1 MFIHHA
7 GLGASLSPHFKSD
20 HMAKGRVGG
29 TKAKISGQVG
39 TNIYQIRKN
48 SNGTYSQISYVKGVR
63 TETETSEKLQVQRMV
78 TCMVESL
85 MHDIKPVAQ
94 LSMQAAKNKTNSMN
108 AFSSMNLRYVA
119 QDCKDNWYDSKE
131 FVYPLPS
138 REWGRNKD
146 LGGLYRLSSGTGSIN
161 HFSRYFASASP
172 QLIMEGWTNPNA
184 NFVGLE
190 FLIPEGCTTI
200 GDYLR
205 KARITRLDL
214 IVFCAFHFWLEQGSD
229 TDDGAWLS
237 RHEYVIMRLSSLV
250 SDSAPLN
257 IDSLRALFSLQQS
270 DDIAQL
276 YWGKDDRSFYLGVQ
290 EDLMRDDNYFYGGAF
305 TISYLTGKKQITDS
319 HYDWL
324 SSVHGPWLANQN
336 PADVFGYWM
345 NTPWIDPYP
354 DPFDPSVYEFLSYVQ
369 GNNSEGVDINWIFDV
384 KNQSIEVDFQR
395 LETQMGYLVTCTERA
410 VGSIDIYNSS
420 SFSGVRFRIWRN
432 NSAAWNNAFI
442 SSANLNRMIVRAT
455 GSEGIVSYYR
465 DNELVDS
472 RDISSLGNFTPTKSV
487 VVLQKY
493 TSNGL
498 TKLYGLKISN
508 TNTGAVLVNLR
519 PARRRSDGAIG
530 LYDNVR
536 DIFFTDPNWTG
547 E

>member
-1 MFIHHA
+1 
-7 GLGASLSPHFKSD
+7 
-20 HMAKGRVGG
+20 MAKGRVGG

-161 HFSRYFASASP
+161 HFSRCFTSASP

-190 FLIPEGCTTI
+190 FLIPDGCATI

-205 KARITRLDL
+205 KSKITRLD
-214 IVFCAFHFWLEQGSD
+214 IVVFCAFHFWLEQGDD
-229 TDDGAWLS
+229 TNDGAWLS

-257 IDSLRALFSLQQS
+257 INSLRALFSLQQS

-276 YWGKDDRSFYLGVQ
+276 YWGKDNRSFYLGVQ

-305 TISYLTGKKQITDS
+305 TVSYLTCKKQITDS

-354 DPFDPSVYEFLSYVQ
+354 DPFNPPKYRYLNYVVPSSNVNMNINY
-369 GNNSEGVDINWIFDV
+369 DISFAY
-384 KNQSIEVDFQR
+384 QTIEVDFQR
-395 LETQMGYLVTCTERA
+395 VGEVMGMI
-410 VGSIDIYNSS
+410 VGRNQNTNGRFRLFNAESLKTVSTNLNQAGGSANA
-420 SFSGVRFRIWRN
+420 VRF
-432 NSAAWNNAFI
+432 AI
-442 SSANLNRMIVRAT
+442 SDTFSRVLIKVSGNDSIVTYYLDDDLIAT
-455 GSEGIVSYYR
+455 QNHQSW
-465 DNELVDS
+465 LVPS
-472 RDISSLGNFTPTKSV
+472 I
-487 VVLQKY
+487 
-493 TSNGL
+493 TSQLDLFYLTNGQVGP
-498 TKLYGLKISN
+498 KLYGLKIYD
-508 TNTGAVLVNLR
+508 TATGEMRVNLR
-519 PARRRSDGAIG
+519 PAIRLADLKYG
-530 LYDNVR
+530 LYDEVR
-536 DIFFTDPNWTG
+536 DIFFTDPALTG
-547 E
+547 A

>member
-1 MFIHHA
+1 MFIHNA
-7 GLGASLSPHFKSD
+7 EVGASLSPHFKSNR
-20 HMAKGRVGG
+20 MAKGRVGG
-29 TKAKISGQVG
+29 TKAKITGQVG

-138 REWGRNKD
+138 REWGKNKD
-146 LGGLYRLSSGTGSIN
+146 LGGLYRLSSGTGSLN
-161 HFSRYFASASP
+161 HFSRCFTSASP

-205 KARITRLDL
+205 RARITRLDL
-214 IVFCAFHFWLEQGSD
+214 VVFCAFHFWLEQGG
-229 TDDGAWLS
+229 DDEDSAWLS

-276 YWGKDDRSFYLGVQ
+276 YWGKDNQSFYLGVQ
-290 EDLMRDDNYFYGGAF
+290 ENLMRDDNYFYGGAF
-305 TISYLTGKKQITDS
+305 TISCLTGKKLITDS

-354 DPFDPSVYEFLSYVQ
+354 DPFNPPKYRFISYVQ
-369 GNNSEGVDINWIFDV
+369 RNGNLNLSINYNLVIR
-384 KNQSIEVDFQR
+384 NQTIEVDFDR
-395 LETQMGYLVTCTERA
+395 NIID
-410 VGSIDIYNSS
+410 VGSIIRSGAGQAGSLWLRNSTTNTRPRVVIYLEDSS
-420 SFSGVRFRIWRN
+420 NIVVTLLNRDDLNRHVIKVSGNDGVESFFVDNDLKETHNLSSILPSQYNLPLYLYLG
-432 NSAAWNNAFI
+432 STNNA
-442 SSANLNRMIVRAT
+442 AC
-455 GSEGIVSYYR
+455 
-465 DNELVDS
+465 
-472 RDISSLGNFTPTKSV
+472 
-487 VVLQKY
+487 
-493 TSNGL
+493 
-498 TKLYGLKISN
+498 KLYGLRIYDTAS
-508 TNTGAVLVNLR
+508 GVMRVNLR
-519 PARRRSDGAIG
+519 PAIRLADLKYG
-530 LYDNVR
+530 LYDEVR
-536 DIFFTDPNWTG
+536 DIFFTNPALTG
-547 E
+547 A

>member
-1 MFIHHA
+1 
-7 GLGASLSPHFKSD
+7 
-20 HMAKGRVGG
+20 MAKGRVGG

-119 QDCKDNWYDSKE
+119 QDCKANWYDSKE

-146 LGGLYRLSSGTGSIN
+146 LGGLYRLSSGTGYVN
-161 HFSRYFASASP
+161 HFSRCFTSASP
-172 QLIMEGWTNPNA
+172 QLIMEGWANPNA

-190 FLIPEGCTTI
+190 FLIPDGCATI

-214 IVFCAFHFWLEQGSD
+214 VVFCAFHFWLEQGDDS
-229 TDDGAWLS
+229 DDGAWIS

-276 YWGKDDRSFYLGVQ
+276 YWGKDNRSFYLGVQ

-305 TISYLTGKKQITDS
+305 TISYLTGKKLITDS

-369 GNNSEGVDINWIFDV
+369 GNDSEGVNIGWIFDL

-395 LETQMGYLVTCTERA
+395 TEIIMGYLVDSAPHR
-410 VGSIDIYNSS
+410 VGSIDIFKNASIS
-420 SFSGVRFRIWRN
+420 RVRFRIWRSSNSTWTN
-432 NSAAWNNAFI
+432 NLENTN
-442 SSANLNRMIVRAT
+442 NLNRNVIRAS
-455 GSEGIVSYYR
+455 GSNGFVYFYTN
-465 DNELVDS
+465 NELVGS
-472 RDISSLGNFTPTKSV
+472 RDISSLGDFTPVGSLI
-487 VVLQKY
+487 VLEKN

-498 TKLYGLKISN
+498 TKLYGMKISN
-508 TNTGAVLVNLR
+508 TATGAVLVNLR

-536 DIFFTDPNWTG
+536 DIFFTDPDWTG

>member
-1 MFIHHA
+1 
-7 GLGASLSPHFKSD
+7 
-20 HMAKGRVGG
+20 MAKGRVGG
-29 TKAKISGQVG
+29 TKAKITGQVG

-48 SNGTYSQISYVKGVR
+48 SNGTYTQISYVKGVR
-63 TETETSEKLQVQRMV
+63 TETETSEKLQAQRMV

-108 AFSSMNLRYVA
+108 AFSSMNLKFVA
-119 QDCKDNWYDSKE
+119 QDCKDNWYDSQE

-138 REWGRNKD
+138 REWGKNKD

-161 HFSRYFASASP
+161 HFNRCFTSASP

-190 FLIPEGCTTI
+190 FLIPDGCTTI

-214 IVFCAFHFWLEQGSD
+214 IVFCAFHFWLEQGGD
-229 TDDGAWLS
+229 DDDGAWLS
-237 RHEYVIMRLSSLV
+237 RHEYVIMRLNPVV
-250 SDSAPLN
+250 SDSEPLN
-257 IDSLRALFSLQQS
+257 IYSLRALFSLQMS
-270 DDIAQL
+270 DDIAQF
-276 YWGKDDRSFYLGVQ
+276 YWGQDNRSFYLGVQ

-354 DPFDPSVYEFLSYVQ
+354 NPF
-369 GNNSEGVDINWIFDV
+369 
-384 KNQSIEVDFQR
+384 
-395 LETQMGYLVTCTERA
+395 
-410 VGSIDIYNSS
+410 
-420 SFSGVRFRIWRN
+420 
-432 NSAAWNNAFI
+432 
-442 SSANLNRMIVRAT
+442 
-455 GSEGIVSYYR
+455 
-465 DNELVDS
+465 
-472 RDISSLGNFTPTKSV
+472 
-487 VVLQKY
+487 
-493 TSNGL
+493 
-498 TKLYGLKISN
+498 
-508 TNTGAVLVNLR
+508 
-519 PARRRSDGAIG
+519 
-530 LYDNVR
+530 
-536 DIFFTDPNWTG
+536 
-547 E
+547 

>member
-1 MFIHHA
+1 
-7 GLGASLSPHFKSD
+7 
-20 HMAKGRVGG
+20 MAKGRVGG

-146 LGGLYRLSSGTGSIN
+146 LGGLYRLSSGTGTIN
-161 HFSRYFASASP
+161 HFSRCFTSASP

-214 IVFCAFHFWLEQGSD
+214 IVFCAFHFWLEQGGDS
-229 TDDGAWLS
+229 DDGAWLS

-250 SDSAPLN
+250 SDSTPLN

-305 TISYLTGKKQITDS
+305 TVSYLTGKKQITDS

-354 DPFDPSVYEFLSYVQ
+354 DPFDPSPYKFIDYIRPASNMSLSIDYQMSFYNQTIEIDLQRLQSNRGYVIYAPKEGAGAFFIYSS
-369 GNNSEGVDINWIFDV
+369 GNNLSIYSTLTEPEGGIIYV
-384 KNQSIEVDFQR
+384 KIIDANDFSR
-395 LETQMGYLVTCTERA
+395 IIAKISGDNAIVKYYAKGNLVTTKDCTTWLDPTNKTNINLFNR
-410 VGSIDIYNSS
+410 IDDSENI
-420 SFSGVRFRIWRN
+420 RI
-432 NSAAWNNAFI
+432 
-442 SSANLNRMIVRAT
+442 
-455 GSEGIVSYYR
+455 
-465 DNELVDS
+465 
-472 RDISSLGNFTPTKSV
+472 
-487 VVLQKY
+487 
-493 TSNGL
+493 
-498 TKLYGLKISN
+498 YGLKIYDTAS
-508 TNTGAVLVNLR
+508 GVLRVNLK
-519 PARRRSDGAIG
+519 PAIRKSDNAYG
-530 LYDNVR
+530 LFDEARN
-536 DIFFTDPNWTG
+536 IFFTDPALTG
-547 E
+547 A

>member
-1 MFIHHA
+1 
-7 GLGASLSPHFKSD
+7 
-20 HMAKGRVGG
+20 MAKGRVGG

-48 SNGTYSQISYVKGVR
+48 SNGTYSQISYVKGIR

-85 MHDIKPVAQ
+85 MHDIKPVTQ

-119 QDCKDNWYDSKE
+119 QDCKDNWYESKE

-138 REWGRNKD
+138 REWGKNKD

-161 HFSRYFASASP
+161 HFSRCFTSASP

-190 FLIPEGCTTI
+190 FLIPDGCATI

-205 KARITRLDL
+205 KSKITRLD
-214 IVFCAFHFWLEQGSD
+214 IVVFCAFHFWLEQGDDS
-229 TDDGAWLS
+229 DDGAWLS

-250 SDSAPLN
+250 SDNSTLD
-257 IDSLRALFSLQQS
+257 IVSLRALFSLQQS

-276 YWGKDDRSFYLGVQ
+276 YWGKDNRSFYLGVQ

-305 TISYLTGKKQITDS
+305 TISYLTGKKLITDS

-354 DPFDPSVYEFLSYVQ
+354 DPFNPPLYRFIDYVKP
-369 GNNSEGVDINWIFDV
+369 NSKVNMYIDYDI
-384 KNQSIEVDFQR
+384 SIAYQTIEIDFQR
-395 LETQMGYLVTCTERA
+395 VSPIMGQLVRQPNKTNGRFLLF
-410 VGSIDIYNSS
+410 NSS
-420 SFSGVRFRIWRN
+420 SVPRVSTNLNNLAGSGNAVRFGDANDLSRMLIKVSGNDSIVTYYLN
-432 NSAAWNNAFI
+432 NDLITTQNHQSWLIPSMTSQLILF
-442 SSANLNRMIVRAT
+442 NLT
-455 GSEGIVSYYR
+455 GDQVG
-465 DNELVDS
+465 
-472 RDISSLGNFTPTKSV
+472 P
-487 VVLQKY
+487 
-493 TSNGL
+493 
-498 TKLYGLKISN
+498 KLYGLRVYD
-508 TNTGAVLVNLR
+508 TATGEMRVNLR
-519 PARRRSDGAIG
+519 PAIRRTDLKYG
-530 LYDNVR
+530 LYDEVR
-536 DIFFTDPNWTG
+536 EIFFTHPALTG

>member
-1 MFIHHA
+1 
-7 GLGASLSPHFKSD
+7 
-20 HMAKGRVGG
+20 MAKGRVGG
-29 TKAKISGQVG
+29 TKAKITGQVG

-94 LSMQAAKNKTNSMN
+94 LSMQAARNKTNSMN

-138 REWGRNKD
+138 REWGKNKD

-161 HFSRYFASASP
+161 HFNRCFTSASP
-172 QLIMEGWTNPNA
+172 QLIMEGWSNPNA

-205 KARITRLDL
+205 RARITRLD
-214 IVFCAFHFWLEQGSD
+214 IIAFCAFHFWLEQGG
-229 TDDGAWLS
+229 DDDDSAWLS

-276 YWGKDDRSFYLGVQ
+276 YWGKDSQSFYLGVQ

-305 TISYLTGKKQITDS
+305 TISYLTGKKLITDS

-354 DPFDPSVYEFLSYVQ
+354 NPFDPSKYRFISYVQ
-369 GNNSEGVDINWIFDV
+369 RNGDLNMSIDYNLIIR
-384 KNQSIEVDFQR
+384 NQTIEVDFDR
-395 LETQMGYLVTCTERA
+395 NIVI
-410 VGSIDIYNSS
+410 VGSIIRTKEKINGACWLTNIESNQS
-420 SFSGVRFRIWRN
+420 MIFRIYT
-432 NSAAWNNAFI
+432 SPSTTNAKALI
-442 SSANLNRMIVRAT
+442 NPNNLNRHMIKVSGDDGVISYFVDDNLTGTKDLSSALT
-455 GSEGIVSYYR
+455 SLFDLPILICLGSE
-465 DNELVDS
+465 DNAAC
-472 RDISSLGNFTPTKSV
+472 
-487 VVLQKY
+487 
-493 TSNGL
+493 
-498 TKLYGLKISN
+498 KLYGLRIYDTATSEMR
-508 TNTGAVLVNLR
+508 VDLR
-519 PARRRSDGAIG
+519 PAIRLADHKYG
-530 LYDNVR
+530 LYDEVR
-536 DIFFTDPNWTG
+536 DIFFTDPALTG
-547 E
+547 A

>member
-1 MFIHHA
+1 
-7 GLGASLSPHFKSD
+7 
-20 HMAKGRVGG
+20 MAKGRVGG

-161 HFSRYFASASP
+161 HFSRCFTSASP

-190 FLIPEGCTTI
+190 FLIPEGCSTI

-214 IVFCAFHFWLEQGSD
+214 IVFCAFHFWLEQGGD

-250 SDSAPLN
+250 SDNSSLD
-257 IDSLRALFSLQQS
+257 IISLRALFSLQQS

-276 YWGKDDRSFYLGVQ
+276 YWGKDNRSFYLGVQ

-305 TISYLTGKKQITDS
+305 TISYLTGKKLITDS

-324 SSVHGPWLANQN
+324 SAVHGPWLANQN

-354 DPFDPSVYEFLSYVQ
+354 DPFNPPTYRYIDYVYSAGY
-369 GNNSEGVDINWIFDV
+369 INLNLGINGFSQ
-384 KNQSIEVDFQR
+384 NQSVLVDLKREVDFVGYIVWMAESIAGR
-395 LETQMGYLVTCTERA
+395 LRLF
-410 VGSIDIYNSS
+410 NSS
-420 SFSGVRFRIWRN
+420 TNKRLRVTLLKNSSDSTNVNLTQANDLDRHTLKITSN
-432 NSAAWNNAFI
+432 N
-442 SSANLNRMIVRAT
+442 
-455 GSEGIVSYYR
+455 GIVSFYR
-465 DNELVDS
+465 DDDL
-472 RDISSLGNFTPTKSV
+472 
-487 VVLQKY
+487 LQRVNLSGFLPVEGGQPY
-493 TSNGL
+493 YLRFQSDAIGAV
-498 TKLYGLKISN
+498 KLYGLKIYDTSL
-508 TNTGAVLVNLR
+508 GGLQVDLR
-519 PARRRSDGAIG
+519 PAQRLPDGKIG
-530 LYDNVR
+530 LYDEIR
-536 DIFFTDPNWTG
+536 DIFFTDPALTG
-547 E
+547 A

>member
-1 MFIHHA
+1 MFVHVA
-7 GLGASLSPHFKSD
+7 GLGASLSPHFKSN

-29 TKAKISGQVG
+29 TKAKITGQVG
-39 TNIYQIRKN
+39 TNIYQIRRN
-48 SNGTYSQISYVKGVR
+48 SNGSYSQISYVKGVR

-138 REWGRNKD
+138 REWGKNKD

-161 HFSRYFASASP
+161 HFNRCFTSASP

-190 FLIPEGCTTI
+190 FLIPEDCSTI

-205 KARITRLDL
+205 RARITRLDL
-214 IVFCAFHFWLEQGSD
+214 VVFCAFHFWLEQGG
-229 TDDGAWLS
+229 DDDDSAWLS

-257 IDSLRALFSLQQS
+257 IDSLRALFSMQMS
-270 DDIAQL
+270 DNIAQL
-276 YWGKDDRSFYLGVQ
+276 YWGKDNQSFYLGVQ
-290 EDLMRDDNYFYGGAF
+290 ENLMRDDNYFYGGAF
-305 TISYLTGKKQITDS
+305 TISYLTGKKLITDS

-354 DPFDPSVYEFLSYVQ
+354 DPFSQSKYRFISYVQ
-369 GNNSEGVDINWIFDV
+369 RNGDLNMSINYNLIIRNETIEIDFKANTNIVGDIVQNDRNIAGTFRFRNDNSYPRLRINCYTSPSSSNSQYILNNNDLARHLVKTSGNNGVI
-384 KNQSIEVDFQR
+384 SILVDDR
-395 LETQMGYLVTCTERA
+395 LIV
-410 VGSIDIYNSS
+410 
-420 SFSGVRFRIWRN
+420 
-432 NSAAWNNAFI
+432 
-442 SSANLNRMIVRAT
+442 NLN
-455 GSEGIVSYYR
+455 
-465 DNELVDS
+465 L
-472 RDISSLGNFTPTKSV
+472 SSGLPSQYDLPLKLYLGTNQDASC
-487 VVLQKY
+487 
-493 TSNGL
+493 N
-498 TKLYGLKISN
+498 LYGLRIYD
-508 TNTGAVLVNLR
+508 TATGEMRVNLR
-519 PARRRSDGAIG
+519 PAQRMADGKIG
-530 LYDNVR
+530 LYDEVR
-536 DIFFTDPNWTG
+536 DIFFTDPALTG
-547 E
+547 G

>member
-1 MFIHHA
+1 ME
-7 GLGASLSPHFKSD
+7 
-20 HMAKGRVGG
+20 KGRVGG
-29 TKAKISGQVG
+29 TKAKITGQVG

-48 SNGTYSQISYVKGVR
+48 SNGAYTQISYVKGVR

-138 REWGRNKD
+138 REWGKNKD

-161 HFSRYFASASP
+161 HFSRCFTSASP

-205 KARITRLDL
+205 RARITRLDL
-214 IVFCAFHFWLEQGSD
+214 VVFCAFHFRLEQGSD
-229 TDDGAWLS
+229 DDDSAWLS
-237 RHEYVIMRLSSLV
+237 RHEYVIMKLSSLV

-276 YWGKDDRSFYLGVQ
+276 YWGKDNHSFYLGVQ

-305 TISYLTGKKQITDS
+305 TISYLTGKKLITDS

-354 DPFDPSVYEFLSYVQ
+354 SPF
-369 GNNSEGVDINWIFDV
+369 
-384 KNQSIEVDFQR
+384 
-395 LETQMGYLVTCTERA
+395 
-410 VGSIDIYNSS
+410 
-420 SFSGVRFRIWRN
+420 
-432 NSAAWNNAFI
+432 
-442 SSANLNRMIVRAT
+442 
-455 GSEGIVSYYR
+455 
-465 DNELVDS
+465 
-472 RDISSLGNFTPTKSV
+472 
-487 VVLQKY
+487 
-493 TSNGL
+493 
-498 TKLYGLKISN
+498 
-508 TNTGAVLVNLR
+508 
-519 PARRRSDGAIG
+519 
-530 LYDNVR
+530 
-536 DIFFTDPNWTG
+536 
-547 E
+547 

>member
-1 MFIHHA
+1 MFVHHA
-7 GLGASLSPHFKSD
+7 EVGASLSPHFKFNR
-20 HMAKGRVGG
+20 MAKGRVGG
-29 TKAKISGQVG
+29 TKAKITGQVG

-48 SNGTYSQISYVKGVR
+48 SNGTYSQISYVKGIR

-138 REWGRNKD
+138 REWGKNKD
-146 LGGLYRLSSGTGSIN
+146 LGGLYRLSSGTGSLN
-161 HFSRYFASASP
+161 HFSRCFTSASP

-205 KARITRLDL
+205 RARITRLDL
-214 IVFCAFHFWLEQGSD
+214 IVFCAFHFWLEQGG
-229 TDDGAWLS
+229 DDDDSAWLS

-276 YWGKDDRSFYLGVQ
+276 YWGKDNQSFYLGVQ

-305 TISYLTGKKQITDS
+305 TISYLTGMKLITDS

-354 DPFDPSVYEFLSYVQ
+354 NPFDPSPYRFISYVQ
-369 GNNSEGVDINWIFDV
+369 RNGDLNLSIDYNFNVRNQTLEIDFDRNQQFVFYVFNTDRDNRGSIPFFNNASNLSLRFNIIVGNTAVSSTILIQADDLDRHVIKISGNNGVISFFKDDGFIITKNVSAQVPSEFDLPLLL
-384 KNQSIEVDFQR
+384 N
-395 LETQMGYLVTCTERA
+395 LGATQNA
-410 VGSIDIYNSS
+410 VC
-420 SFSGVRFRIWRN
+420 
-432 NSAAWNNAFI
+432 
-442 SSANLNRMIVRAT
+442 
-455 GSEGIVSYYR
+455 
-465 DNELVDS
+465 
-472 RDISSLGNFTPTKSV
+472 
-487 VVLQKY
+487 
-493 TSNGL
+493 
-498 TKLYGLKISN
+498 KLYGLRIYDTAS
-508 TNTGAVLVNLR
+508 GIMRVNLR
-519 PARRRSDGAIG
+519 PAQRLADRKIG
-530 LYDNVR
+530 LYDEVR
-536 DIFFTDPNWTG
+536 GIFFTDPALTG
-547 E
+547 A

>member
-1 MFIHHA
+1 
-7 GLGASLSPHFKSD
+7 
-20 HMAKGRVGG
+20 MAKGRVGG

-94 LSMQAAKNKTNSMN
+94 LSMQAARNKTNSMN

-138 REWGRNKD
+138 REWGKNKD

-161 HFSRYFASASP
+161 HFSRCFTSASP

-190 FLIPEGCTTI
+190 FLIPEGCATI

-205 KARITRLDL
+205 KSKITRLDMV
-214 IVFCAFHFWLEQGSD
+214 VFCAFHFWLEQGDDS
-229 TDDGAWLS
+229 DDGAWLS

-250 SDSAPLN
+250 SDNSSLD

-276 YWGKDDRSFYLGVQ
+276 YWGKDNRSFYLGVQ

-305 TISYLTGKKQITDS
+305 TISYLTGKKLITDS

-324 SSVHGPWLANQN
+324 SSVHEPWLANQN

-345 NTPWIDPYP
+345 GTPQIDPYP
-354 DPFDPSVYEFLSYVQ
+354 DPFNPPKYRFINYVYRTDSFSLNLGIDGFSKNQTILVDFKRETGNVNNLINMSQAKAGRLVIADTAANKRFRVNVYQGSSGANTVYMLSADDIDRHVIKVS
-369 GNNSEGVDINWIFDV
+369 GNEGVVSYFLDN
-384 KNQSIEVDFQR
+384 N
-395 LETQMGYLVTCTERA
+395 LVTTKDLSSYLPAEGGQPYLLYL
-410 VGSIDIYNSS
+410 GSG
-420 SFSGVRFRIWRN
+420 SG
-432 NSAAWNNAFI
+432 
-442 SSANLNRMIVRAT
+442 
-455 GSEGIVSYYR
+455 G
-465 DNELVDS
+465 
-472 RDISSLGNFTPTKSV
+472 
-487 VVLQKY
+487 VL
-493 TSNGL
+493 
-498 TKLYGLKISN
+498 KLYGLKIYDSSL
-508 TNTGAVLVNLR
+508 GGLLVDLR
-519 PARRRSDGAIG
+519 PAVRTSDNVIG
-530 LYDNVR
+530 LYDIKR
-536 DIFFTDPNWTG
+536 DIFFTNPALTG
-547 E
+547 G

>member
-1 MFIHHA
+1 MFVHHA
-7 GLGASLSPHFKSD
+7 GLGASLSPHFKSNR
-20 HMAKGRVGG
+20 MAKGRVGG

-119 QDCKDNWYDSKE
+119 QDCKANWYDSKE

-146 LGGLYRLSSGTGSIN
+146 LGGLYRLSSGTGTIN
-161 HFSRYFASASP
+161 HFSRCFTSASP

-190 FLIPEGCTTI
+190 FLIPEGCATI

-214 IVFCAFHFWLEQGSD
+214 IVFCAFHFWLEQGGD
-229 TDDGAWLS
+229 DDDGAWLS

-250 SDSAPLN
+250 SDNSTLD
-257 IDSLRALFSLQQS
+257 IVSLRALFSLQQS

-276 YWGKDDRSFYLGVQ
+276 YWGKDNRSFYLGVQ

-305 TISYLTGKKQITDS
+305 TISYLTGKKLITDS

-354 DPFDPSVYEFLSYVQ
+354 DPFNPPLYRFIDYVKP
-369 GNNSEGVDINWIFDV
+369 NSNVDMYIDYDISLAY
-384 KNQSIEVDFQR
+384 QTIEVDFQR
-395 LETQMGYLVTCTERA
+395 VVPLMGYLVQQSHVKPGRFILFNSETVSRVSTNLRNNR
-410 VGSIDIYNSS
+410 GSGSV
-420 SFSGVRFRIWRN
+420 VRFGQ
-432 NSAAWNNAFI
+432 
-442 SSANLNRMIVRAT
+442 ANDLSRMLIK
-455 GSEGIVSYYR
+455 VS
-465 DNELVDS
+465 
-472 RDISSLGNFTPTKSV
+472 GNDSV
-487 VVLQKY
+487 VTYYLNNDLISTNNHQSWLIPSM
-493 TSNGL
+493 TSGL
-498 TKLYGLKISN
+498 NLFYQTGDQVGPKLYGLKVYD
-508 TNTGAVLVNLR
+508 TATGEMRVNLR
-519 PARRRSDGAIG
+519 PAIRLADHKYG
-530 LYDNVR
+530 LYDEVR
-536 DIFFTDPNWTG
+536 DIFFTHPALTG
-547 E
+547 A